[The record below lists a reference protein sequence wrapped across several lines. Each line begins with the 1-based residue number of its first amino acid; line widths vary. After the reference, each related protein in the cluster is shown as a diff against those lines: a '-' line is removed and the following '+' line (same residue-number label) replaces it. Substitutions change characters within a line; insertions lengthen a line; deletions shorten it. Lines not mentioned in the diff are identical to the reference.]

1 MKISEFNCVEMKHRG
16 AKKVLEQIAEMTRA
30 QELEFWR
37 IKTQNL
43 VAHKFDTGSRGIPF
57 TTYENRNNPHIAIH
71 HSTCKQ
77 LRKRGGTGRGKYK
90 EYETYQLA
98 RNYAETTNLPVQDC
112 SFCKPQFSKIELANV
127 EAA

>member
-16 AKKVLEQIAEMTRA
+16 AEKVLAQTAEMTRE

-37 IKTQNL
+37 VKTQKL
-43 VAHKFDTGSRGIPF
+43 IARKFDMGNHGGPF
-57 TTYENRNNPHIAIH
+57 TTYENRRSSHIAIH

-77 LRKRGGTGRGKYK
+77 LSKRGGTERAKYK
-90 EYETYQLA
+90 EHQTYEEA
-98 RNYAETTNLPVQDC
+98 KNYAATTGLAVQDC
-112 SFCKPQFSKIELANV
+112 SFCEPQFSNFELANV